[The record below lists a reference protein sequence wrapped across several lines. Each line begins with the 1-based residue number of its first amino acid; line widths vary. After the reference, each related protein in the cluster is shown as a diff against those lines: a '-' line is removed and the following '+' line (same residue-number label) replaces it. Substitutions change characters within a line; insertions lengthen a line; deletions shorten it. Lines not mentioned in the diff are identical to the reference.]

1 MADGLENSRHPP
13 FRSGLDVKIASLSPP
28 FLRVMDGWTSR
39 ADVSLPLWHLSYH
52 TTCAA
57 ANGVLPYGKV
67 HSGITS
73 RPEKRSRC
81 LSLYLAVIAVSL
93 PGETRA
99 GQGWVSTAD
108 VQMKSFR
115 WDRCHVCEREDAGS
129 WKCRTRNAGHRF
141 VALHCKLHCCA
152 LKSHSGKYTLLLGLF
167 QVKVSWITL
176 KRH

>member
-39 ADVSLPLWHLSYH
+39 ADVSLLLWHLSYH

-73 RPEKRSRC
+73 RPERRSHC

-93 PGETRA
+93 
-99 GQGWVSTAD
+99 GWDKGRDGFLQQTC
-108 VQMKSFR
+108 R
-115 WDRCHVCEREDAGS
+115 WSHLDEIAVMYVREGTQAAGS
-129 WKCRTRNAGHRF
+129 VGLEMQVIGLWHCTVNGIFVPLKVTAGSTRY
-141 VALHCKLHCCA
+141 
-152 LKSHSGKYTLLLGLF
+152 S
-167 QVKVSWITL
+167 
-176 KRH
+176 